1 MIATQE
7 TTVVIV
13 QNAFQQT
20 LQKNKSI
27 QSTNYSIRMTD
38 DEKHLCCGGNEAQEK
53 SPLHRAAVV
62 SLIKNKRKQGQ
73 TKKIQKPVLKEQ
85 TCPNSNE

>member
-7 TTVVIV
+7 TKVVIV
-13 QNAFQQT
+13 QHAFQQI

-27 QSTNYSIRMTD
+27 QSTNSHQSNRVAD

-53 SPLHRAAVV
+53 SPLLRAAVV
-62 SLIKNKRKQGQ
+62 NLM
-73 TKKIQKPVLKEQ
+73 KI
-85 TCPNSNE
+85 